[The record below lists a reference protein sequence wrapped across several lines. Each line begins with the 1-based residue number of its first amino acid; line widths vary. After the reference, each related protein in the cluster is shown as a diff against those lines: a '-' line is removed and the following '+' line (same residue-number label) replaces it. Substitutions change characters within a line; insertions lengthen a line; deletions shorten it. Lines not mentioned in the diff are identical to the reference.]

1 MQNKGVKVVKLSQL
15 LTKLKTNGNYTDC
28 EIASV
33 TDKFDA
39 IKKGDVFVCIKGNRF
54 DAHTVAVKAIEEKG
68 AAAVV
73 VEHETGAENEVI
85 VENTRKAYSYMC
97 SEYFS
102 RPTESLK
109 MIGITGTNGKTT
121 VSFLLKQILE
131 SAGIKCGLLG
141 TVINLV
147 GDKERPSSLTTPDPF
162 EMQSLFRE
170 MVDSGCEC
178 CVMEV
183 SSQALS
189 QQRVAPI
196 AFDIGIFT
204 NLTQDHLDY
213 HGTME
218 NYKNAKHMLFESC
231 KKIIVND
238 DDEASDFMKSNVSAQ
253 IVTYSMKNDSDY
265 TAKNPI
271 LNDKYISYELV
282 SNSMIS
288 RIKLNIPGE
297 FSIYN
302 SMAAAVAAKEIGV
315 DMDTVRKALLSST
328 GVKGRM
334 ETVDVDTP
342 YTVIIDYAHS
352 PDGLIN
358 VLQSLRKVYTKKIIT
373 VFGCGG
379 DRDKTKRP
387 IMGEIVGNMSDVA
400 VVTSDNP
407 RSENP
412 QAIIDDILSGMEKCK
427 SKVYVECDRTK
438 AIEKALSI
446 AKKDDVVLLA
456 GKGHETY
463 QILDTG
469 KIHYDER
476 EIVKEI
482 LSR

>member
-1 MQNKGVKVVKLSQL
+1 MKLSQL
-15 LTKLKTNGNYTDC
+15 LSRIETKNNYTDC
-28 EIASV
+28 EISSV

-39 IKKGDVFVCIKGNRF
+39 IKPGDVFVCIKGNRF
-54 DAHTVAVKAIEEKG
+54 DAHTVAKQAIEEKG
-68 AAAVV
+68 ASAVV
-73 VEHETGAENEVI
+73 VERETGAKNEVI
-85 VENTRKAYSYMC
+85 VENSRKAYSYLC
-97 SEYFS
+97 AEYFS
-102 RPTESLK
+102 RPTDKLK

-121 VSFLLKQILE
+121 VSFLIKDILE
-131 SAGIKCGLLG
+131 TAGKKCGLLG
-141 TVINLV
+141 TVVNLI
-147 GDKERPSSLTTPDPF
+147 GDKERVSSLTTPDPF

-170 MVDSGCEC
+170 MVEENCEYC
-178 CVMEV
+178 IMEV
-183 SSQALS
+183 SSQAIS

-196 AFDIGIFT
+196 IFDIGIFT

-218 NYKNAKHMLFESC
+218 NYKNAKHVLFENSR
-231 KKIIVND
+231 KVIIND
-238 DDEASDFMKSNVSAQ
+238 DDPAADFMKSDISAE
-253 IVTYSMKNDSDY
+253 IKTYSMKDGSDY
-265 TAKNPI
+265 TAKNPT
-271 LNDKYISYELV
+271 LGSKHVSYELV

-288 RIKLNIPGE
+288 RIRLNIPGE

-302 SMAAAVAAKEIGV
+302 SMAAAVCAKEMGIEIDV
-315 DMDTVRKALLSST
+315 CKKALASSL

-334 ETVDVDTP
+334 ETVPVDKE

-358 VLQSLRKVYTKKIIT
+358 VLSSLRKVYSKRIIT

-387 IMGEIVGNMSDVA
+387 IMGKIVGDMADVA

-407 RSENP
+407 RSEDP
-412 QAIIDDILSGMEKCK
+412 QMIINDILEGMNKTK
-427 SKVYVECDRTK
+427 AKVYVECDRTK
-438 AIEKALSI
+438 AIEKALKI
-446 AKKDDVVLLA
+446 AQKEDVVLLA

-463 QILDTG
+463 QILNTG

-482 LSR
+482 LSK

>member
-1 MQNKGVKVVKLSQL
+1 MLLSQL
-15 LTKLKTNGNYTDC
+15 LGKLEVKGNYTDC

-33 TDKFDA
+33 TDKFDN
-39 IKKGDVFVCIKGNRF
+39 INKGDVFVCIKGNRF
-54 DAHTVAVKAIEEKG
+54 DAHTLAVRAIEEKG

-73 VEHETGAENEVI
+73 VEHDTGAENQVI
-85 VENTRKAYSYMC
+85 VDNTRKAYSFLC
-97 SEYFS
+97 WEYFG
-102 RPTESLK
+102 RPTEKLK

-121 VSFLLKQILE
+121 VSFLIKHIFE
-131 SAGIKCGLLG
+131 EAGIKCGLLG

-147 GDKERPSSLTTPDPF
+147 GDEERVSSLTTPDPF
-162 EMQSLFRE
+162 EMQMLFRE
-170 MVDSGCEC
+170 MVDKNCEVC
-178 CVMEV
+178 IMEV

-196 AFDIGIFT
+196 TFDLGIFT

-213 HGTME
+213 HGTMDA
-218 NYKNAKHMLFESC
+218 YKEAKHLLFENS
-231 KKIIVND
+231 KKVILND
-238 DDEASDFMKSNVSAQ
+238 DDEASEYMGSGISAEK
-253 IVTYSMKNDSDY
+253 VTYSIKNNSSDY
-265 TAKNPI
+265 TAKNPV
-271 LNDKYISYELV
+271 LKDKSVSYELV
-282 SNSMIS
+282 GNLSIS

-302 SMAAAVAAKEIGV
+302 SMAAAVAAKEMGIS
-315 DMDTVRKALLSST
+315 MDVAKNALATSK

-334 ETVDVDTP
+334 ETVDVDTG

-358 VLQSLRKVYTKKIIT
+358 VLKSLRKVYMRRIIT

-387 IMGEIVGNMSDVA
+387 IMGEIAGNMSDVV

-407 RSENP
+407 RTENP
-412 QAIIDDILSGMEKCK
+412 EAIIEDILKGMDKCK
-427 SKVYVECDRTK
+427 AKIHVECDRTK

-463 QILDTG
+463 QILNSG

>member
-1 MQNKGVKVVKLSQL
+1 MKLSQL
-15 LTKLKTNGNYTDC
+15 LTELKTKGNYADC
-28 EIASV
+28 EISSV
-33 TDKFDA
+33 TDKFDN
-39 IKKGDVFVCIKGNRF
+39 IKQGDVFVCIKGNRF
-54 DAHTVAVKAIEEKG
+54 DAHTVAKKATEEKG
-68 AAAVV
+68 AAAVI

-97 SEYFS
+97 WEYFS

-121 VSFLLKQILE
+121 VSFLIKHIFE
-131 SAGIKCGLLG
+131 EAGKKCGLLG
-141 TVINLV
+141 TVINLI

-162 EMQSLFRE
+162 EMQQLFRE
-170 MVDSGCEC
+170 MVDEGCEFC
-178 CVMEV
+178 IMEV

-196 AFDIGIFT
+196 NFDLGVFT

-218 NYKNAKHMLFESC
+218 NYKSAKHMLFEKC
-231 KKIIVND
+231 KKVVIND
-238 DDEASDFMKSNVSAQ
+238 DDSAADYMKSDISAEV
-253 IVTYSMKNDSDY
+253 ITYSIKNNSSHY
-265 TAKNPI
+265 TAKNPV
-271 LNDKYISYELV
+271 LNDKSVAYELV
-282 SNSMIS
+282 GNAMIS

-297 FSIYN
+297 FSVYN
-302 SMAAAVAAKEIGV
+302 SMAAAVTAKEMGV
-315 DMDTVRKALLSST
+315 EIDIAKKALST
-328 GVKGRM
+328 SVGVKGRM

-358 VLQSLRKVYTKKIIT
+358 VLKSLRKVYTRKIIT

-387 IMGEIVGNMSDVA
+387 VMGEIVGNMADIA

-407 RSENP
+407 RSEDP
-412 QAIIDDILSGMEKCK
+412 QMIIDDILAGMEKCK
-427 SKVYVECDRTK
+427 AKIYVEIDRTK

-463 QILDTG
+463 QILNSG

>member
-1 MQNKGVKVVKLSQL
+1 MKLSQL
-15 LTKLKTNGNYTDC
+15 LVRLETKGNYKDC
-28 EIASV
+28 EIASI
-33 TDKFDA
+33 TDKFDS
-39 IKKGDVFVCIKGNRF
+39 INPGDVFVCIKGNRF
-54 DAHTVAVKAIEEKG
+54 DAHTVAQRAIDEKG

-73 VEHETGAENEVI
+73 VEHETGAKNEVI
-85 VENTRKAYSYMC
+85 VENSRKAYSFMC

-102 RPTESLK
+102 RPTDSLK

-121 VSFLLKQILE
+121 ISFLIKHILE
-131 SAGIKCGLLG
+131 EAGKKCGLLG

-162 EMQSLFRE
+162 EMQALFRE
-170 MVDSGCEC
+170 MADEGCEFC
-178 CVMEV
+178 IMEV

-196 AFDIGIFT
+196 TFDLGIFT

-213 HGTME
+213 HGTMK
-218 NYKNAKHMLFESC
+218 NYKSAKHMLFENS
-231 KKIIVND
+231 KKVIIND
-238 DDEASDFMKSNVSAQ
+238 DDSAAEFMKENISAE
-253 IVTYSMKNDSDY
+253 IITYSMKNDSDY
-265 TAKNPI
+265 TAKNPV
-271 LNDKYISYELV
+271 LSDKSVSYELV
-282 SNSMIS
+282 SNAMIS

-302 SMAAAVAAKEIGV
+302 SMAAAVAAKEMGV
-315 DMDTVRKALLSST
+315 DVDVARKALSAST

-334 ETVDVDTP
+334 ETVHVDTP

-358 VLQSLRKVYTKKIIT
+358 VLKSLRKVYTKKIIT

-387 IMGEIVGNMSDVA
+387 IMGEIAGNMSDIV

-407 RSENP
+407 RTEDP
-412 QAIIDDILSGMEKCK
+412 QMIIDDILAGMDKCK
-427 SKVYVECDRTK
+427 AKIYVECDRTK
-438 AIEKALSI
+438 AIEKALTI
-446 AKKDDVVLLA
+446 AKQDDVVLLA

-463 QILDTG
+463 QILNTG

>member
-1 MQNKGVKVVKLSQL
+1 MLLSQL
-15 LTKLKTNGNYTDC
+15 LKSLEVKSSFTDC

-33 TDKFDA
+33 TDKFDN
-39 IKKGDVFVCIKGNRF
+39 INKGDVFVCIKGNRF
-54 DAHTVAVKAIEEKG
+54 DAHTLAVRAIEEKG

-73 VEHETGAENEVI
+73 TERDTGAANQVI
-85 VENTRKAYSYMC
+85 VENTRKAYSFMC
-97 SEYFS
+97 WEFFS

-121 VSFLLKQILE
+121 VSFLIKHILE
-131 SAGIKCGLLG
+131 EAGKKCGLLG

-147 GDKERPSSLTTPDPF
+147 GDEERPSSLTTPDPF
-162 EMQSLFRE
+162 EMQMLFRE
-170 MVDSGCEC
+170 MVEKGCEVC
-178 CVMEV
+178 IMEV

-196 AFDIGIFT
+196 IFDLGIFT

-218 NYKNAKHMLFESC
+218 NYKEAKHLLFENC
-231 KKIIVND
+231 KKVILND
-238 DDEASDFMKSNVSAQ
+238 DDEASEYMSSGITAEK
-253 IVTYSMKNDSDY
+253 VTYSIRNNSSDY
-265 TAKNPI
+265 TAMNPS
-271 LNDKYISYELV
+271 LRDRSVAYELV
-282 SNSMIS
+282 GKNASIS

-302 SMAAAVAAKEIGV
+302 SMAAAAAAIEIGV
-315 DMDTVRKALLSST
+315 PMDEARNALATSK

-334 ETVDVDTP
+334 ETVDTDKD

-358 VLQSLRKVYTKKIIT
+358 VLKSLRKVYTRRIIT

-387 IMGEIVGNMSDVA
+387 IMGEIAGNMSDIV

-407 RSENP
+407 RTEEP
-412 QAIIDDILSGMEKCK
+412 QAIIDDILAGMGRCK
-427 SKVYVECDRTK
+427 GKIHVVCDRTE
-438 AIEKALSI
+438 AIAKALSL

-463 QILDTG
+463 QILGTT